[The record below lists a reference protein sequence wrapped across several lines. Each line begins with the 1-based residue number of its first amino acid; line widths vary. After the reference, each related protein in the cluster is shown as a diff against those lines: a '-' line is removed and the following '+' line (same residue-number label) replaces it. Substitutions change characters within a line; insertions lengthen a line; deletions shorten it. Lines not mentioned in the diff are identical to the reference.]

1 MGSDGLRTA
10 ESGEVISR
18 HVFVVVQ
25 CRRFAAGLEADCQ
38 CISCRIVADAVDLG
52 RVNRCQVDID
62 GHGGFL
68 RLVKKLVADVRAKK
82 SPDKRGKVSH
92 AIGSLDAILLLHL
105 PFSLCRF
112 GNMKIGGHMKHTE
125 KLVLTH
131 ETGDLLYPV
140 RIRRKI
146 SGRTAFHL
154 VPPGGKKETDL
165 YETEDVDEALELAV
179 RQGFGIRCSTLEPT
193 TMNGKGKLIK
203 RAGLYSVS
211 GGSIKNYFLK
221 K

>member
-1 MGSDGLRTA
+1 M
-10 ESGEVISR
+10 
-18 HVFVVVQ
+18 
-25 CRRFAAGLEADCQ
+25 
-38 CISCRIVADAVDLG
+38 
-52 RVNRCQVDID
+52 
-62 GHGGFL
+62 
-68 RLVKKLVADVRAKK
+68 KKLVADVGAKK
-82 SPDKRGKVSH
+82 SPDERGKVSH

-165 YETEDVDEALELAV
+165 YETEDADEALELAV